1 VLPILEPG
9 THDLRDID
17 TFHAGLFAVGHKVDP
32 LDARVRKKTLTG
44 PHASGRRCRTDCVT
58 GKSMGFEV
66 FRRTRHIKSRF
77 DKLMHVSSK
86 PVIVHGIASPQT
98 QKATR
103 NEHVSMHRFDL
114 IMDIRRESLL
124 LAGCGL
130 Y

>member
-1 VLPILEPG
+1 
-9 THDLRDID
+9 
-17 TFHAGLFAVGHKVDP
+17 
-32 LDARVRKKTLTG
+32 
-44 PHASGRRCRTDCVT
+44 
-58 GKSMGFEV
+58 MGFEV

-86 PVIVHGIASPQT
+86 PVIVHGIASPQA